1 MQGSSQPS
9 EETDAERHFFSCL
22 DRIDRVVD
30 LRGRLEQHLRKG
42 YLALAC
48 ERRRSYHAAQSLDL
62 IWSDSNPLN
71 GGVKAAHPMSPPQR
85 RPPLTSSFALSPHL
99 REASQHFAA
108 ALAVCAEVAA
118 ESRRMMRDAQ
128 KFAERAPD
136 TDSSNTESSQGP
148 EVR

>member
-1 MQGSSQPS
+1 MQPSSPPS

-22 DRIDRVVD
+22 DRIDRVDD

-42 YLALAC
+42 FLALAC
-48 ERRRSYHAAQSLDL
+48 ERRRSHHAAQSLDW
-62 IWSDSNPLN
+62 IWSDSNALN
-71 GGVKAAHPMSPPQR
+71 GSVRAANPMSPPQR
-85 RPPLTSSFALSPHL
+85 RRPLTSSFALSPHL

-118 ESRRMMRDAQ
+118 ESGRMMRDAE

-136 TDSSNTESSQGP
+136 ADASNTEYSQGP